1 MIRNFR
7 HKTPLEIRFVDIDA
21 FGHVNNANYLSYIE
35 QARIRYFNEVV
46 KTPVEWEKQGIIL
59 ARAEV
64 DYLFP
69 LTLRDTIEIYT
80 RCSRI
85 GNKSFDLE
93 YLIVRAKDGSIASK
107 LRTVLVAYDYENQR
121 SMLLPSSWSD
131 LMRTYDSL

>member
-7 HKTPLEIRFVDIDA
+7 HKTPLEIRFVD
-21 FGHVNNANYLSYIE
+21 VNNANYLSYIE